1 MTGKNK
7 KELIIENSELKKEL
21 SELRISH
28 AQLSV
33 KAKSKCNKC
42 DENVERMTEVRT
54 HQDTH
59 NYLNQSFKCANCDHT
74 FNDEWKM
81 EAHLKTC
88 KTSRCDLCNKTFKCE
103 DI

>member
-7 KELIIENSELKKEL
+7 RELIIENSELKKEL

-42 DENVERMTEVRT
+42 DENIERMTEMRM
-54 HQDTH
+54 H
-59 NYLNQSFKCANCDHT
+59 
-74 FNDEWKM
+74 
-81 EAHLKTC
+81 
-88 KTSRCDLCNKTFKCE
+88 
-103 DI
+103 